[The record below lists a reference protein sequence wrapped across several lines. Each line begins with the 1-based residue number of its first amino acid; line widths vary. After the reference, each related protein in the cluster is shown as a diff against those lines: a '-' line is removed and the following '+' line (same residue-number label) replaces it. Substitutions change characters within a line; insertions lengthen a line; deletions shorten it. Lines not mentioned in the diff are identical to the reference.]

1 MDAIQSKS
9 NSGGLL
15 FTCHVWKIPPWIS
28 PDLAPFVFFWTQRGI
43 SNRYPTKLNQKLK
56 SHVYCLN
63 GIFLT
68 PTWPPAHPVLPLGIR
83 TVERPTFCA
92 PRLATTRKSR
102 SLCSRGSTC
111 SKIRRFH
118 QQKHGKCWAIVW
130 DLVGGSAVVSKP
142 SSKPMC
148 IEPPECPSCYHDDS
162 ILRAMHQK

>member
-68 PTWPPAHPVLPLGIR
+68 PTWPPGHPVLPLGI
-83 TVERPTFCA
+83 A
-92 PRLATTRKSR
+92 D
-102 SLCSRGSTC
+102 RGAAH
-111 SKIRRFH
+111 F
-118 QQKHGKCWAIVW
+118 
-130 DLVGGSAVVSKP
+130 
-142 SSKPMC
+142 
-148 IEPPECPSCYHDDS
+148 
-162 ILRAMHQK
+162 LRAEAGDDQEITLALQQGIHLQQNPAISPTKTWQMLSNCVGYHTGIISHYPNSIT